1 VQKSDLGG
9 WGEKGK
15 AGWTFCP
22 DYPMTTEGLSTECKS
37 CHSLSH
43 LIFPLKSVPVAQSF
57 ISGIWMEDMRS
68 IINNTDKILPRF
80 MATSV

>member
-1 VQKSDLGG
+1 MSDLGG
-9 WGEKGK
+9 GGEKGK
-15 AGWTFCP
+15 EGWSFCP
-22 DYPMTTEGLSTECKS
+22 DYPMIAEGLSTECKS